1 LLRGASDAIVL
12 WEVRNGAAIAKT
24 TKAAHE
30 ISQRSIND
38 KSFRLPVIF
47 VIAKPAAAI
56 HNWLFA

>member
-1 LLRGASDAIVL
+1 MVVL
-12 WEVRNGAAIAKT
+12 WELHDGAAIAKT
-24 TKAAHE
+24 AKTPHE

-47 VIAKPAAAI
+47 VIAQPAAAI